1 MTKIKGW
8 VVVTDFKKKARVVPV
23 EQKFFMAKACAEC
36 LRNEMNLK
44 KSLNPETYI
53 YPYKIVKGTLILED

>member
-8 VVVTDFKKKARVVPV
+8 VVVADFNKKARVVPV
-23 EQKFFMAKACAEC
+23 EQRFFMAKACAEC
-36 LRNEMNLK
+36 LMNEMNLK

-53 YPYKIVKGTLILED
+53 YPYKIIKATLTLQ